1 MQSPTVAAVH
11 DLSCVGRCALTV
23 VIPVLAAM
31 GIQPCPLPTA
41 VLSTHT
47 GGYRDI
53 AMRDLTGFMEEC
65 VGHWRSLG
73 LRFDAVYSG
82 YLATVTQAE
91 TVLRLIEW
99 QEESDDPLIVVDPV
113 MGDDGKLYSSM
124 PSDMPAEMCRLC
136 AKADLI
142 TPNMT
147 EVALLTGT
155 PYDLTPRTPAQI
167 EAMFS
172 ALDAKCAVVTSVP
185 LPNGRWANVLKR
197 RGERGYWQAAFEPV
211 PVHYP
216 GTGDL
221 FTSVMTGALVLG
233 ASPQSA
239 MARATRFVRSV
250 VARSEQVGGEVRSG
264 VQLESGLAE
273 LMRGEEAPV
282 ELIDHP

>member
-1 MQSPTVAAVH
+1 MQSPAVAAVH
-11 DLSCVGRCALTV
+11 DLSCIGRCALTV

-65 VGHWRSLG
+65 AGHWRSLG

-82 YLATVTQAE
+82 YLATVAQAE

-99 QEESDDPLIVVDPV
+99 QEESGDPLIVVDPV
-113 MGDDGKLYSSM
+113 MGDDGKLYASM
-124 PSDMPAEMCRLC
+124 PPDMPAEMRCLC

-147 EVALLTGT
+147 EAALLTGA
-155 PYDLTPRTPAQI
+155 PYDLAPRAPGQI
-167 EAMFS
+167 EAMFFS
-172 ALDAKCAVVTSVP
+172 LDAKCAVITSVP
-185 LPNGRWANVLKR
+185 LLNNRWANVLKR

-221 FTSVMTGALVLG
+221 FTSVMTGALVQG

-250 VARSEQVGGEVRSG
+250 VARSERSGGEIRAG
-264 VQLESGLAE
+264 VQLEAGLAE
-273 LMRGEEAPV
+273 LMAGEEAPV
-282 ELIDHP
+282 EWIEYP